1 MHNKRLF
8 FVLML
13 SLTMLL
19 LMSGTSDSANITI
32 GQFGTTLTEPAYIVP
47 LKDGRDT
54 LALIESQSA
63 EIETLWDA
71 ISKKDIQIDKLVDL
85 AETTNSKRLIAEEKL
100 QREKKKRWGL
110 GVFGGVGHR
119 GEAVIGVGVTYN
131 LIKF

>member
-1 MHNKRLF
+1 
-8 FVLML
+8 
-13 SLTMLL
+13 
-19 LMSGTSDSANITI
+19 MSGTSDSANITI